1 MLAAYLNKFGGP
13 EVLEVGNLRAP
24 GVADNEVRVAI
35 RSSALNHLDIW
46 VRKGLPG
53 LKVEFPHI
61 LGGDASGLVEAVG
74 KNVKDLFI
82 GDEVIVHPGLSTAP
96 WEEVESL
103 ASDYRILG
111 EHVNGTNAEMVTVP
125 RENIFPKPK
134 NLSFDEAASVPLVF
148 TTAWQMLVGRG
159 QVKAGDLI
167 LVHAAASGVSSA
179 AIQIAKCFGATVIAT
194 AGSPKKLDLASQL
207 GADCVLDYSRQSVAA
222 EIKKQFGKR
231 GVDTVIDHVGAD
243 TWKSHFEVLRRGGK
257 IITCG
262 ATSGFEVS
270 LDLRYVFYKQIQILG
285 STMGSKGDF
294 PRILRLLESGKLR
307 AVVDR
312 SFPLRD
318 IQKAH
323 AHLEGREALGKVIVS
338 VS

>member
-13 EVLEVGNLRAP
+13 EVLEVGNVRAP
-24 GVADNEVRVAI
+24 GVADNEVRVAV

-74 KNVKDLFI
+74 KNVKDVFI
-82 GDEVIVHPGLSTAP
+82 GDEVIVHPGLCSTP

-103 ASDYRILG
+103 AADYKILG
-111 EHVNGTNAEMVTVP
+111 EHLNGTNAEMVTVP

-148 TTAWQMLVGRG
+148 TTAWQMVVGRG
-159 QVKAGDLI
+159 AVQAGDLL
-167 LVHAAASGVSSA
+167 LVHAAGSGVSSA
-179 AIQIAKCFGATVIAT
+179 AIQIAKCFGATVVAT
-194 AGSPKKLDLASQL
+194 AGSAKKLDLATQL
-207 GADCVLDYSRQSVAA
+207 GADHVVNYSQSNVVS
-222 EIKKQFGKR
+222 EIKKLFGKR
-231 GVDTVIDHVGAD
+231 RVDCVIDHVGAD
-243 TWKSHFEVLRRGGK
+243 TWESHFEVLRRGGK
-257 IITCG
+257 IVTCG
-262 ATSGFEVS
+262 ATSGFEVR

-294 PRILRLLESGKLR
+294 PRILRLLESGKLK
-307 AVVDR
+307 AVVDK
-312 SFPLRD
+312 SFPLND

-323 AHLEGREALGKVIVS
+323 AYLEGRHALGKVIVT

>member
-1 MLAAYLNKFGGP
+1 MLAAYLNQFGGP

-24 GVADNEVRVAI
+24 GVADDEVRVAV

-46 VRKGLPG
+46 VRKGLAG

-74 KNVKDLFI
+74 KNVTDLFI
-82 GDEVIVHPGLSTAP
+82 GDEVIVHPGLSKAP

-103 ASDYRILG
+103 AADYRILG

-148 TTAWQMLVGRG
+148 TTAWQMLVGRAK
-159 QVKAGDLI
+159 VKAGDLV

-179 AIQIAKCFGATVIAT
+179 AIQIAKCFGATVVAT
-194 AGSPKKLDLASQL
+194 AGNAEKLELAAKL
-207 GADCVLDYSRQSVAA
+207 GADLVVNYSNQEAA
-222 EIKKQFGKR
+222 SEIKNKFGKR
-231 GVDTVIDHVGAD
+231 RVDMIIDHVGAD

-257 IITCG
+257 IVTCG
-262 ATSGFEVS
+262 ATSGYLVP
-270 LDLRYVFYKQIQILG
+270 LDLRHVFYKQIQILG

-294 PRILRLLESGKLR
+294 PRILRLLEDGKLR
-307 AVVDR
+307 PVVDR
-312 SFPLRD
+312 SFALRD
-318 IQKAH
+318 IQEAH
-323 AHLEGREALGKVIVS
+323 RHLEGRDALGKVVVRVS
-338 VS
+338 